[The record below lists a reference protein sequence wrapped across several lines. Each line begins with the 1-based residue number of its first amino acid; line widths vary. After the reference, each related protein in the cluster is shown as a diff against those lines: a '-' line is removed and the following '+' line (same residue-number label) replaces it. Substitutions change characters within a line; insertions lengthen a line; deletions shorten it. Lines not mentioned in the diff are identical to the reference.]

1 MKNAIIYTDGGSRGN
16 PGPSAMG
23 VVISEGDGHIVKEY
37 SEYLCDKATNNEAE
51 YQAAI
56 FALTKLRALYGKKSA
71 ESTVVELRSDSELM
85 VKQLDGKYKIIE
97 PRIAELFLKIWNL
110 KIDFSKVTFKL
121 IPREDNK
128 NADRLVNE
136 ALDHKGRER
145 RLL

>member
-1 MKNAIIYTDGGSRGN
+1 MKTIIIYTDGGSRGN

-23 VVISEGDGHIVKEY
+23 VVICEGDGHVVKEY
-37 SEYLCDKATNNEAE
+37 SEYLSDKATNNEAE
-51 YQAAI
+51 YHAAI

-71 ESTVVELRSDSELM
+71 ESTIVELRSDSELM